1 MNVHTNLNSNH
12 PFFSNFSN
20 WVIGHDKLFKDMLT
34 VVDNVAYPSA
44 NSYPPHNL
52 TKHEDGKYVL
62 EVAVAGFTKKEL
74 NVKRED
80 GKLFISGK
88 KENQEND
95 ERVIHKGIASRPFKK
110 SFHLADNVLVEN
122 ARFED
127 GMIIVEIQQVIPEE
141 KKPHTY
147 VL

>member
-52 TKHEDGKYVL
+52 TKHEDGLKQLGIFDVL
-62 EVAVAGFTKKEL
+62 RNT
-74 NVKRED
+74 
-80 GKLFISGK
+80 
-88 KENQEND
+88 ENQAHLVKKLKQSVENKYKNF
-95 ERVIHKGIASRPFKK
+95 KGKSMVSKVLGTTEVSDALASSLFQSSTRQNDLRRIYNLTQKK
-110 SFHLADNVLVEN
+110 S
-122 ARFED
+122 
-127 GMIIVEIQQVIPEE
+127 
-141 KKPHTY
+141 
-147 VL
+147 